1 MVTYLG
7 GHPDR
12 TRQTAELSV
21 VVDRGGITV
30 RRQFGRQFLT
40 FSWADLRGLDAR
52 PSMWVPG
59 MLSGTALCLETD
71 RGLSRLHVGAL
82 RPAQLRGML
91 AAWVVSEAGPGRPF
105 PAAPPPA
112 AREVAGQLD
121 AVRVSLDIWRA
132 ASLGGEPLYDR
143 GALSYRMAVAD
154 NHRRVGHFAEAIAVI
169 GPLAAQA
176 AQAFGSADA
185 DTLTVHNE
193 LGQTYLAAGA
203 VDAGLEVLREAL
215 AVAERSQGIDGDLTL
230 VIRNNLAAGYQ
241 QAGQYA
247 QAIDL
252 HEENIRQ
259 TERRHGPADLVTIG
273 RRNNL
278 AGALGLTGQRERSI
292 NMYWDVLD
300 ALADVDEHS
309 LAVTARHNLAR
320 LHNPS
325 WQP

>member
-12 TRQTAELSV
+12 TSQTPLLSV
-21 VVDRGGITV
+21 VVDRRSITV

-40 FSWADLRGLDAR
+40 FSWADLRGLDVR
-52 PSMWVPG
+52 PSMG
-59 MLSGTALCLETD
+59 GSDMLGGTALRLETD
-71 RGLSRLHVGAL
+71 RGLSQLHVGAL
-82 RPAQLRGML
+82 RPVQLRGML
-91 AAWVVSEAGPGRPF
+91 AAWVVDEAGPGRPF

-112 AREVAGQLD
+112 AQEVAGQLD

-132 ASLGGEPLYDR
+132 ASLGREPLYDR
-143 GALSYRMAVAD
+143 GSLFYRMAVAD
-154 NHRRVGHFAEAIAVI
+154 NHRRIGHLAEAIAVL
-169 GPLAAQA
+169 GPLAAEA

-193 LGQTYLAAGA
+193 LGQTYLAAGV
-203 VDAGLEVLREAL
+203 VDAGLELLSEAL

-259 TERRHGPADLVTIG
+259 TERRRGPADLVTVG

-278 AGALGLTGQRERSI
+278 AATLGLAGQRERAI
-292 NMYWDVLD
+292 DMYWEVLD

-309 LAVTARHNLAR
+309 LAVTARHNLAM